1 MGSKR
6 LKVVILVVGII
17 VGMTSFGLYR
27 MYWDNNR
34 NQKIGGL
41 QMGVIDS
48 NGDEEF
54 EKRIQESLNAQVEAG
69 MVSLFVNTNIHLEN
83 GDSQAKLLIQNG
95 ENNTFAQ
102 QIQVVDIETNEIYYD
117 SPVIKPGYKIE
128 SDYLKVKL
136 SKGTYKCR
144 AIINILDVESG
155 NKVNTTG
162 LDNIQIVVEN

>member
-6 LKVVILVVGII
+6 LKAVILVVGII

-69 MVSLFVNTNIHLEN
+69 MVSLFVNTNIHLDDGE
-83 GDSQAKLLIQNG
+83 SQARLLIQNG

-102 QIQVVDIETNEIYYD
+102 QIQIVDIDTNEIYYD

-128 SDYLKVKL
+128 TDYLKVKL
-136 SKGTYKCR
+136 DKGTYNCK
-144 AIINILDVESG
+144 AIINIVDVETG
-155 NKVNTTG
+155 GIINTTG
-162 LDNIQIVVEN
+162 LDNIKIVVEN